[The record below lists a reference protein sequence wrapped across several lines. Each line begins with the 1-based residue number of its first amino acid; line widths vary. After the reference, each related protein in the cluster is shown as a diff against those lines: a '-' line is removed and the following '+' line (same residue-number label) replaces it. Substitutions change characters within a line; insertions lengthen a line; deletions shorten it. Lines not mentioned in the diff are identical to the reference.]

1 MKYLETNDSLRSK
14 ILIILH
20 SRFDPTQGS
29 ADCPGLETDQSE
41 LSNFDWSWSGPALDF
56 ANFSHLN
63 YELFRRNFSIDFLI
77 DFSIHDPLLVHF

>member
-29 ADCPGLETDQSE
+29 TDCPGLETDQSE
-41 LSNFDWSWSGPALDF
+41 LLRGFQILIGPGPVR
-56 ANFSHLN
+56 S
-63 YELFRRNFSIDFLI
+63 
-77 DFSIHDPLLVHF
+77 